1 MERRGMYR
9 GPEHYTL
16 DHGPI
21 NLMRADI
28 YQGCNFLSQNSI
40 CLSGECIII
49 LSMAVFLLPV
59 LIRCLFHSLLS
70 DVWQEKLDY

>member
-1 MERRGMYR
+1 
-9 GPEHYTL
+9 
-16 DHGPI
+16 
-21 NLMRADI
+21 
-28 YQGCNFLSQNSI
+28 
-40 CLSGECIII
+40 LSGECIII